1 MSALQH
7 ETIPLVSPTYFA
19 SRLERVIQLE
29 EVPLAP
35 LVNGAMRKTEVAKKR
50 AATERKK
57 FYSDVAW
64 LARKARIVNSFMGG
78 ESLAMLV
85 YVTPRLGSTE
95 DVDGRVKASLDAFN
109 RGHACVWGDDRQV
122 SVLIVER
129 MAPVRGHG
137 HMHILVGVRPV
148 WPEYETAKAAWIL
161 ANPAA
166 TQEQYNAAML
176 RISSEIGT

>member
-7 ETIPLVSPTYFA
+7 ATIPLVSPTYFA

-35 LVNGAMRKTEVAKKR
+35 LVNGALRKTEVAKKR

-64 LARKARIVNSFMGG
+64 LARKARIVNSFMGN

-95 DVDGRVKASLDAFN
+95 DVDGRVKTSLDAFN
-109 RGHACVWGDDRQV
+109 RGHACVWGDDHQV
-122 SVLIVER
+122 SALIVER
-129 MAPVRGHG
+129 MPPVRGHG
-137 HMHILVGVRPV
+137 YMHMWVGVRPV

-161 ANPAA
+161 ANPTA
-166 TQEQYNAAML
+166 TQAEYEAAM
-176 RISSEIGT
+176 RSIAEKTGV